1 MGHHAGDE
9 VLITVAARLNLWT
22 RTGDTIARMGGDEF
36 AVLLPVMHDRGVAI
50 EVAKRIA
57 AALDES
63 FVIDG
68 TDVYIGASLGIA
80 FVDGTDDDSTVVGHE
95 ELLRNAD
102 VAMYTA
108 KSHGKHRYEVFE
120 SGMHNAVLHRLQFK
134 ADLQRAFEHDE
145 FVLHY
150 QPIMSARTGLMA
162 GVEALVRWHSTERG
176 IVPPDEFI
184 KLCEETGLIVPL
196 GRWVLDTALEQA
208 RRWSFAER
216 SLSMSVNLSAMQLQQ
231 PGFPAEVAV
240 ALATSGVPAEVVTL
254 EITET
259 TLMGDVE
266 GGVIVL
272 QHLRDLGIRLVIDDF
287 GTGYSSLSYLRQ
299 LPIDGL
305 KIDKEFVDAIQL
317 PGSDSLLLATVID
330 LARSLGLSTT
340 AEGVESRYQFERL
353 QELGC
358 DLAQGYL
365 FGRPLPVDEIDLI
378 LPPVDAVAS

>member
-1 MGHHAGDE
+1 
-9 VLITVAARLNLWT
+9 
-22 RTGDTIARMGGDEF
+22 
-36 AVLLPVMHDRGVAI
+36 
-50 EVAKRIA
+50 
-57 AALDES
+57 
-63 FVIDG
+63 
-68 TDVYIGASLGIA
+68 
-80 FVDGTDDDSTVVGHE
+80 
-95 ELLRNAD
+95 
-102 VAMYTA
+102 
-108 KSHGKHRYEVFE
+108 
-120 SGMHNAVLHRLQFK
+120 
-134 ADLQRAFEHDE
+134 
-145 FVLHY
+145 
-150 QPIMSARTGLMA
+150 
-162 GVEALVRWHSTERG
+162 
-176 IVPPDEFI
+176 
-184 KLCEETGLIVPL
+184 
-196 GRWVLDTALEQA
+196 
-208 RRWSFAER
+208 
-216 SLSMSVNLSAMQLQQ
+216 MSVNLSAMQLQQ